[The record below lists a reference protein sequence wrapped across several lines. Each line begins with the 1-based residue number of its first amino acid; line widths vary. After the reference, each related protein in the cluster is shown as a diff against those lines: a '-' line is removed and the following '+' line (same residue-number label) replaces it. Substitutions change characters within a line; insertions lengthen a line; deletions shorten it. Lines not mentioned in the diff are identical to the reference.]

1 MRPPLALRRRNLG
14 YSNRVIVLTSTSTST
29 STLALDAMAGAI
41 QP

>member
-14 YSNRVIVLTSTSTST
+14 YSNRVIVLTST
-29 STLALDAMAGAI
+29 LALDAMAGAI

>member
-29 STLALDAMAGAI
+29 LALDAMAGAI